1 VNGRCEDVGLRRHC
15 LDIIGVVVVLVEIVE
30 ISGVFQG
37 LLYDIFS
44 TKCEISVIGSYF
56 Q

>member
-1 VNGRCEDVGLRRHC
+1 
-15 LDIIGVVVVLVEIVE
+15 VLVEIVE

-44 TKCEISVIGSYF
+44 TKYEISVITMF
-56 Q
+56 